1 MNKVR
6 LLAIMMRATFY
17 VEALNNIGSIGNVT
31 QSRELILP
39 DGTVRQAISGDT
51 LKHQHTKSLRL
62 LADEDE
68 LCSSCKIFSPMKNG
82 DIKKKDDKFSDSGN
96 RVLNCIIDDC
106 HGFFNGGKG
115 RNEKRESCISFSWA
129 IATEENE
136 CQEMVHSR
144 VEPLSSQNKKTKN
157 EKKKDNGENA
167 TISDGNSIKEQNTQM
182 IFYKPIR
189 SNTYAITIKIDLDR
203 IGLDD
208 ENLTYVIDEETRIKR
223 QKKIIQALRNMF
235 IDMEGAMC
243 STRLPHI
250 INIEG
255 VVVDKKDVN
264 DVLVKYSALN
274 DDYKEKNK
282 RIGTNVTEFNDIE
295 EFVNVLDNLI

>member
-1 MNKVR
+1 MNNTR
-6 LLAIMMRATFY
+6 QLAFMMRATFY
-17 VEALNNIGSIGNVT
+17 GEALNNIGSIGNVT
-31 QSRELILP
+31 QSRELIMP
-39 DGTVRQAISGDT
+39 NGTIKQVISGET
-51 LKHQHTKSLRL
+51 LKHQHTKNLRL

-68 LCSSCKIFSPMKNG
+68 LCSTCKIFSPMKNG
-82 DIKKKDDKFSDSGN
+82 DIKTKDDRFSDSGN

-115 RNEKRESCISFSWA
+115 RNEKRESLISFSWA

-157 EKKKDNGENA
+157 EKKKDNGEDA

-189 SNTYAITIKIDLDR
+189 CNTYAITIKVDLDR
-203 IGLDD
+203 VGMDD
-208 ENLTYVIDEETRIKR
+208 EKLIYVIDDKIRVKR

-250 INIEG
+250 IDIEG

-282 RIGTNVTEFNDIE
+282 EIGTNVTEFNNIG
-295 EFVNVLDNLI
+295 EFVKVLDSLV